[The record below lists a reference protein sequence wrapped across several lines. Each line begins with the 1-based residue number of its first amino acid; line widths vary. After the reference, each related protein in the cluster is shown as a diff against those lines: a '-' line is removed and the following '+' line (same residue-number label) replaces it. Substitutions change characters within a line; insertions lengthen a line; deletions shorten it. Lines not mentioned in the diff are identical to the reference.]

1 MGNFGKSA
9 KGGPFAFSWPNYSR
23 FWPFSWPNFVR
34 LENRQYECD
43 LSLISMDGCGI
54 YSSF

>member
-9 KGGPFAFSWPNYSR
+9 KGDPLQNSQ

-34 LENRQYECD
+34 LENGQY
-43 LSLISMDGCGI
+43 
-54 YSSF
+54 